1 MQNQLLD
8 VFRIPCKLELKMNL
22 FICYVKERIGCNLYM
37 DTYALI
43 RHQNRIQQ
51 GNGVVLY
58 IYIKDLP
65 PCGLQSSKDKST

>member
-1 MQNQLLD
+1 
-8 VFRIPCKLELKMNL
+8 
-22 FICYVKERIGCNLYM
+22 M

>member
-1 MQNQLLD
+1 
-8 VFRIPCKLELKMNL
+8 
-22 FICYVKERIGCNLYM
+22 M

-51 GNGVVLY
+51 GNGVVIYTY